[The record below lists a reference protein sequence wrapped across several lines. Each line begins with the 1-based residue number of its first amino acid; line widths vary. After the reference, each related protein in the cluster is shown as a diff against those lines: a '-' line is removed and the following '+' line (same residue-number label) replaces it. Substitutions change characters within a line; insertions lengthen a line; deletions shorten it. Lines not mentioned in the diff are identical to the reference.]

1 MGSWLRDCIQL
12 IRIQARTRRIS
23 RLKAQ
28 KKSWLGSII
37 IVALPAMTSSTA
49 RIAPPAARKDASK
62 LPADSIC
69 FREDAGR
76 CGSLADSDCI
86 FGIAFLRGC
95 YHKIL
100 RPRRHIPKFG
110 NGLCR
115 HPDIWVYFD
124 PHLIWQACKGY
135 VECSNVLRIISHQD
149 LPPRLHRAL

>member
-1 MGSWLRDCIQL
+1 M
-12 IRIQARTRRIS
+12 ARRGEM
-23 RLKAQ
+23 LKASAMGDE
-28 KKSWLGSII
+28 KRHRRASIWPETTLWAGPKLGH
-37 IVALPAMTSSTA
+37 STA
-49 RIAPPAARKDASK
+49 GTSGEHSRQNQEPTALFARE
-62 LPADSIC
+62 LPLRLLW

-100 RPRRHIPKFG
+100 GPRRHIPKFG

-135 VECSNVLRIISHQD
+135 VERGDVLRFVSH
-149 LPPRLHRAL
+149 